1 MRLFPQYAIV
11 EQTQTKLVFHR
22 RNGLLRTLF
31 LLVWILGF
39 GGIPLGV
46 LALISSEYGVKTLN
60 CQRAQD
66 PKQINCQWSQSQY
79 LGLVTTVQ
87 DRPIEQVT
95 TAKFDSAQWSNGQ
108 GGGTKKV
115 WVSMVNTQDTTRLF
129 EAQFSIESGHQ
140 PTFQSEVA
148 QKVQA
153 FITSQRPSLTLSQD
167 TRLSSG
173 FWGGTLVFLP
183 FTIIAALVA
192 YGVLRFQT
200 LILDKPSN
208 QFTIYIHTI
217 LGTRI
222 KTYPLDELKS
232 LKVKEHWDE
241 YTTYQLIFRFKTGKH
256 YSLPLAFRAQPVHQ
270 VANQVQ
276 AFVNL
281 PTQDTLA
288 VK

>member
-22 RNGLLRTLF
+22 RNGLFRTLF
-31 LLVWILGF
+31 LLVWLLGF

-46 LALISSEYGVKTLN
+46 LALISSEYGVTTLN
-60 CQRAQD
+60 CQRTQD

-79 LGLVTTVQ
+79 LGLVKTIQ
-87 DRPIEQVT
+87 DRPIEQVIA
-95 TAKFDSAQWSNGQ
+95 AKFDSAQWSDGQ
-108 GGGTKKV
+108 GGGTEKV
-115 WVSMVNTQDTTRLF
+115 WVTMMTSQGTTRLF
-129 EAQFSIESGHQ
+129 ETQFAIESAHQ
-140 PTFQSEVA
+140 PTFQAEVA

-153 FITSQRPSLTLSQD
+153 FINSQGPSLTLSQD

-183 FTIIAALVA
+183 FTIIAVLFT
-192 YGVLRFQT
+192 YGTLRFQT
-200 LILDKPSN
+200 LILDKTSN

-232 LKVKEHWDE
+232 LKVKEHWDDS
-241 YTTYQLIFRFKTGKH
+241 TTYQLIFRFKAGKH
-256 YSLPLAFRAQPVHQ
+256 YTLPLAYRAQPVHQ

-276 AFVNL
+276 EFVSL
-281 PTQDTLA
+281 PIRDTMS